1 MQMISLIVPKYM
13 AYEFVH
19 QQLDWIK
26 ALILP
31 TVISILLTFEVIQT
45 GLHKKKIQ

>member
-1 MQMISLIVPKYM
+1 MPNYM

-19 QQLDWIK
+19 QQLHWIK